1 MQYSELKTRFLGLDT
16 CYPLADGS
24 THRRIY
30 LDSAASTLMLAPA
43 LDTATAFLAHYANSH
58 STAHHSARIATDC
71 FDWARSQVLRF
82 VHAPPDDY
90 ACALLG
96 SGSTSAFNRLAA
108 GLAAL
113 RPQRPVALVSTLEH
127 HSNDLPHRRFN
138 PELYHIPALGEGY
151 QCGGIDLAALERQL
165 NEHTGRVNYV
175 AVTGASNV
183 TGAISPL
190 REIAALCHRHD
201 TLLLVDAAQ
210 MAAHM
215 PIDMARD
222 EIDFLVFSGHKI
234 YAPGA
239 PGALVGRRDLLAAM
253 PPFEVG
259 GGMVDYVS
267 KHGFQFADDLADRE
281 QAGTPNL
288 FGAVLL
294 GAALATLEHVGMDVI
309 WQQEQALTAHALTSL
324 SRCPGLRLYGPPQGD
339 RLGVFSFNLH
349 GVDHGLLAAILNDY
363 YGIAVRNQC
372 FCAHP
377 YVRELLQEE
386 LWQAPA
392 SDDPELI
399 EFQINLRK
407 GMVRASFGVYTQTT
421 EIDALADALCDIA
434 ARIDHYRAL
443 YQPLADGN
451 YRHREF
457 QPDSRTLFDP
467 ATTLNQLLETT

>member
-1 MQYSELKTRFLGLDT
+1 MLYSDLKTRFLGLDT
-16 CYPLADGS
+16 HYPLADGS
-24 THRRIY
+24 TRRRIY

-43 LDTATAFLAHYANSH
+43 LETATAFLAHYANSH

-71 FDWARSQVLRF
+71 FEWARAQVLDF
-82 VHAPPDDY
+82 VRAPADDY
-90 ACALLG
+90 ACALIG
-96 SGSTSAFNRLAA
+96 SGSTAAVNRLAA

-113 RPQRPVALVSTLEH
+113 RPERPVALVSTLEH

-151 QCGGIDLAALERQL
+151 QSGGIDLTALDRL
-165 NEHTGRVNYV
+165 LTEHAGRVNYV

-183 TGAISPL
+183 TGEINPL

-201 TLLLVDAAQ
+201 ALLLVDAAQ

-215 PIDMARD
+215 PIDMRRD

-239 PGALVGRRDLLAAM
+239 PGVLVGRRELLAAM
-253 PPFEVG
+253 PPLEVG

-294 GAALATLEHVGMDVI
+294 GAALATLQHVGMEVI
-309 WQQEQALTAHALTSL
+309 LQQELALVEHARQALA
-324 SRCPGLRLYGPPQGD
+324 RCPGLRLYGPTEVQ
-339 RLGVFSFNLH
+339 RLGVFSFNLP
-349 GVDHGLLAAILNDY
+349 GIDHGLLAAILNDY

-386 LWQAPA
+386 LWQAPDT
-392 SDDPELI
+392 DDEELML
-399 EFQINLRK
+399 FQINLRK
-407 GMVRASFGVYTQTT
+407 GMVRASFGLYTQVA

-434 ARIDHYRAL
+434 DRIEQYRPL

-451 YRHREF
+451 YRHRQF

-467 ATTLNQLLETT
+467 AATLNQLLEST